1 VPSNKQGWGD
11 SHYWGVWHSEAPY
24 TAYSEHVSRFM
35 SEYGFQSFPTLETV
49 ARYAPQSE
57 WRIDS
62 PVMLS
67 HQRHP
72 RGNQLVRTYMERDF
86 RVPKDFGAFLYL
98 SQLLQ
103 ATVIKYGAEAHR
115 RAWPYNAG
123 SLYWQLDDCWPV
135 ASWSGIDY
143 FGRWKALHYA
153 ARRFFAP
160 VLVSP
165 VEEGGSVRVFVVND
179 RRTDVRAK
187 LTLRVLDLDGK
198 ELARRAHD
206 VVSKANTSVAL
217 LVAAR
222 KDLLGA
228 AEPSRV
234 VLVAE
239 LHEAAGG
246 PLLSRN
252 LLFFAKTKDL
262 ALPAPELQ
270 VAVEARGA
278 DLAVRV
284 TAKRFARGVYLSTT
298 SGAGTFSDNF
308 FDLLPGESATVLYQ
322 PTPGSA
328 APDAAQLSSA
338 LRIMS
343 VRDTY

>member
-1 VPSNKQGWGD
+1 
-11 SHYWGVWHSEAPY
+11 
-24 TAYSEHVSRFM
+24 
-35 SEYGFQSFPTLETV
+35 
-49 ARYAPQSE
+49 
-57 WRIDS
+57 
-62 PVMLS
+62 MLA

-86 RVPKDFGAFLYL
+86 RVPKDFGSFLYL

-115 RAWPYNAG
+115 RRWPYNAG

-143 FGRWKALHYA
+143 FGRWKALHYE

-165 VEEGGSVRVFVVND
+165 VEEGNEVRVFVIND

-187 LTLRVLDLDGK
+187 LVLRLLDLDGK
-198 ELARRAHD
+198 ELSRRQHD

-217 LVAAR
+217 WAASK
-222 KDLLGA
+222 KDVLGGA
-228 AEPSRV
+228 DPSRV

-239 LHEAAGG
+239 LQVGGQGRQAEQAGQ
-246 PLLSRN
+246 PATVLSRN
-252 LLFFAKTKDL
+252 LLYFVKTRDL
-262 ALPAPELQ
+262 ALPTPELQ

-278 DLAVRV
+278 GAAVRV
-284 TAKRFARGVYLSTT
+284 TTRRFARGVYLSTT
-298 SGAGTFSDNF
+298 TGAGMFSDNF
-308 FDLLPGESATVLYQ
+308 FDLLPGESATVTFQ
-322 PTPGSA
+322 PMPGGPSL
-328 APDAAQLSSA
+328 DAAQLSAA
-338 LRIMS
+338 LRITS